1 MTASP
6 NVTPSRAAVRAP
18 GRAQSRANRSMS
30 RTGYVWIAYMA
41 PAVLILL
48 STTVV
53 PFAYL
58 IYNSLTHWDLR
69 RAYLGKSWA
78 GLGNYA
84 DMLHDPLFW
93 SSLQTTFLAAAGV
106 VVVELTLGMLLALLF
121 NREFAGKRVFRSL
134 FLLPLIMTPVVV
146 GLTWRMLYNS
156 DLGMINYLLRSA
168 HLPTP
173 NWLASAQLALPSIV
187 ITDAWHQTPF
197 VTLMFV
203 AGLQSLPTEPNEAA
217 RLDGASPLQLFW
229 YITLP
234 QLRPLIFLALIFRAT
249 DAIRL
254 FDTIFVMTNGGPA
267 NATQTLNMYAY
278 KVGFSFLNMGY
289 GSALAVV
296 LLAICLAISIILVK
310 YSRLELEG
318 GRR

>member
-6 NVTPSRAAVRAP
+6 NVTPSRAA
-18 GRAQSRANRSMS
+18 GRTSGRTRSRASRSMS
-30 RTGYVWIAYMA
+30 RTGYVWIAYIA

-93 SSLQTTFLAAAGV
+93 SSLETTFLAAAGV

-173 NWLASAQLALPSIV
+173 NWLASAQFALPSIV
-187 ITDAWHQTPF
+187 ITDAWHETPF

-229 YITLP
+229 HITLP

-296 LLAICLAISIILVK
+296 LLAICLAISIVLVK
-310 YSRLELEG
+310 YSRLDLEG
-318 GRR
+318 GRG